1 MARVK
6 AVWGIDIGQCALKAL
21 RCRRDGSEVV
31 AEAFDY
37 IEYPKIL
44 SQPEAEPEKLIQ
56 ESLEKFLSRND
67 VKETH
72 IALAVPGQSGLA
84 KFFKPP
90 PVPTKQI
97 PEIVKYEA
105 RQQIP
110 FDLEDVIWDFQQMR
124 GGTMHEGIAMDTE
137 VGLFAMKR
145 DQVYRALRPMR
156 RCGLE
161 LDTLQLAP
169 ISIYNFVIYDLLQER
184 LYDELDPDDPPDSLV
199 VLSLGTETTDLVIT
213 NGFRLW
219 QRSIPVG
226 GSHFTK
232 QLTKDM
238 KLTFAKA
245 EHLKRNARKA
255 EDPKQVFQAMRP
267 VFNDMVTEVQRSIS
281 YFLGIDRQAKING
294 VLLLGNT
301 VKLPG
306 LTQYLAKNLGYDV
319 IPFDGYTRL
328 NGQEVVNSSAFRD
341 NYLSFGASYGLC
353 LQALG
358 QADLKTNLIPK
369 EMVTERLVRAKKP
382 WALASV
388 ASLLLACSFSFF
400 SAYSD
405 WNGVRKEKNIGGVT
419 WGEAENQVKQAQSQS
434 SAKMGEH
441 DAKKNNLDKLK
452 AIGNQL
458 VSNGERRL
466 LWMEML
472 TALNNNIPV
481 HPVDAQTPHSV
492 FLDPEKIPFDKRQ
505 DIQIRYIE
513 SKYYEKLAD
522 WFTDDVA
529 QLYTKNKSE
538 LQRLY
543 PAVYATRFPEEV
555 KEAAKGKNSK
565 KKAVKPDGDG
575 WVIEMEGFHFYNTL
589 EDGKGHLSEEFVQRT
604 LMRNLFFG
612 KVQLPD
618 GNYSLQEIGI
628 TYPVM
633 VKNGEVEWE
642 HMESTTGSNS
652 GLAGGGG
659 MGGGMGGGGAGGG
672 SGAPAGLNPFGPG
685 GGGGG
690 AAAGG
695 GMGAA
700 GGLAGGGGE
709 ESDKPT
715 TFKAPRFTFTVQ
727 FVWKPTTVRDRVKNK
742 ATARANQAPQS
753 PAQDPQTSA
762 TNSASAERLAN
773 N

>member
-659 MGGGMGGGGAGGG
+659 MGGGMG
-672 SGAPAGLNPFGPG
+672 
-685 GGGGG
+685 
-690 AAAGG
+690 
-695 GMGAA
+695 
-700 GGLAGGGGE
+700 
-709 ESDKPT
+709 
-715 TFKAPRFTFTVQ
+715 
-727 FVWKPTTVRDRVKNK
+727 
-742 ATARANQAPQS
+742 
-753 PAQDPQTSA
+753 
-762 TNSASAERLAN
+762 
-773 N
+773 

>member
-184 LYDELDPDDPPDSLV
+184 LNDELDPDDPPDSLV

-555 KEAAKGKNSK
+555 KEAAKGKNNK
-565 KKAVKPDGDG
+565 KKAVKPDGAG

-685 GGGGG
+685 GGG